1 MHVAFIPYGKRSEVE
16 LLFRDMDAQKHKL
29 KIRKGKKEISIIIQ
43 SQVRQLP
50 FGIYEY
56 VCPKEDADL
65 VLTTLKLRV
74 NRYKVS
80 SFYLKRLRK
89 LLQLDKIPEFETKFK
104 YPWIMDNVGILPV
117 GVRYDD
123 EVTDKTGEYKGW
135 THEAI

>member
-1 MHVAFIPYGKRSEVE
+1 MHIAFIPYGKRSEVE
-16 LLFRDMDAQKHKL
+16 LLFRDMDAQKHYL
-29 KIRKGKKEISIIIQ
+29 KMLKGKKKVVILIQ

-56 VCPKEDADL
+56 VCPKEDGDK

-80 SFYLKRLRK
+80 DFYLKRLRK
-89 LLQLDKIPEFETKFK
+89 ILQLDKIPEFETKLH
-104 YPWIMDNVGILPV
+104 YPWIRENVGILPV

-123 EVTDKTGEYKGW
+123 EATDKIGEYKGW